1 MPGIGKAAPVV
12 SEVLERMEKSTRQ
25 LRGYHFKSILVAM
38 LISCLAIA
46 GGCFILGWSKLS
58 RYYELK
64 VEAALERVVSVN
76 ATNEETLTQLMKMNV
91 PIRVV
96 PVVDNRKQAI
106 PRKFAL
112 VVDHAEDVG
121 IEEMGDRKRA
131 AIYFE
136 QSPY

>member
-1 MPGIGKAAPVV
+1 
-12 SEVLERMEKSTRQ
+12 
-25 LRGYHFKSILVAM
+25 M

-46 GGCFILGWSKLS
+46 GSCFALGWSKLS
-58 RYYELK
+58 RHYELK

-76 ATNEETLTQLMKMNV
+76 TTNEETFTQLTKMNV

-96 PVVDNRKQAI
+96 PVVDNRKQTI

-121 IEEMGDRKRA
+121 IEDMGDGKRA
-131 AIYFE
+131 AIYLE

>member
-1 MPGIGKAAPVV
+1 MEQAAPAVN
-12 SEVLERMEKSTRQ
+12 EALEHMENSTRQ
-25 LRGYHFKSILVAM
+25 LRGYHFKGILWPCWSVAS
-38 LISCLAIA
+38 LSQEAASLSA
-46 GGCFILGWSKLS
+46 GRSFRVIT
-58 RYYELK
+58 RLK
-64 VEAALERVVSVN
+64 VKAALERVVSVN
-76 ATNEETLTQLMKMNV
+76 ATNEETFTQLTKMNV

-121 IEEMGDRKRA
+121 IEEMGDGKRA

-136 QSPY
+136 QSSY